1 MVSFFSVRPCALRC
15 CVTVVTFCAVALGT
29 GLRPAHAQ
37 DAPVI
42 ETAADLP
49 ATQFELPARPSV
61 LAIEGG
67 EELDAL
73 TKQLGDDVQTILDDN
88 QLDDAATERNLRSML
103 RTVALLDGRWQ
114 DAIDLSAQI
123 RELEEKPA
131 ARETS
136 GLLADSYARAV
147 QTTGTTEGAAFEAAF
162 RNELTARVTAV
173 DYDLAQDYL
182 QRVRSRFQLLTSA
195 QLQGALEGQID
206 ANAEAQGMSVTRD
219 FVATIAGVRHTL
231 MILPLRDVVADVIGA
246 RIDAETTEKDDLWTT
261 RLVSLE
267 GRDNLTPVRVGV
279 WDSGTDPDVFGER
292 MWINPAETSNGQD
305 DDGNGFVDD
314 VHGIA
319 FDTDWTRSTGAL
331 RPMPDEDLVQIDNLL
346 GYIKGALDLQAG
358 VESEEAGAFRE
369 KMTSLSAEEVTPFQL
384 QLSRLGMYLHGT
396 ATAHTSQRENPA
408 TRLIHAR
415 FDDKIQTVPE
425 PRDEAF
431 AETFEAYVAD
441 VIAYY
446 KAHDVKVVNMS
457 WRLTLPQIEATL
469 ASVEPDTDRRR
480 ERATAV
486 FERMN
491 RALVEGFRS
500 APDILFVAG
509 AGNEDEDVEF
519 VRSTPA
525 GINLPN
531 VVTVGAVDVALQPAS
546 FTSYGA
552 SIDLYANGFEVPS
565 VTPGGRAI
573 NISGTSLAAPQV
585 TNLAAKLWAVA
596 PDLTVREVR
605 TLITDTSTLEGG
617 RKLAVI
623 HPQAAFNRLEAQ
635 ANK

>member
-1 MVSFFSVRPCALRC
+1 MFAIGFLI
-15 CVTVVTFCAVALGT
+15 GT
-29 GLRPAHAQ
+29 GIARAQ

-49 ATQFELPARPSV
+49 ATQFELPALPSV
-61 LAIEGG
+61 LAMEGG
-67 EELDAL
+67 AEFDAL
-73 TKQLGDDVQTILDDN
+73 TKELDADVRAILDGYR
-88 QLDDAATERNLRSML
+88 LDDAATERSLRSML

-114 DAIDLSAQI
+114 EALDLTAEI
-123 RELEEKPA
+123 RVLEDKPA
-131 ARETS
+131 ARETA
-136 GLLADSYARAV
+136 GLLSDTYARAALV
-147 QTTGTTEGAAFEAAF
+147 AGTTEGAAFEAAF
-162 RNELTARVTAV
+162 RNELTARVAAL
-173 DYDLAQDYL
+173 DYDLTQDYL
-182 QRVRSRFQLLTSA
+182 QRVRSQFQLLTPA
-195 QLQGALEGQID
+195 QLQGALKGQID
-206 ANAEAQGMSVTRD
+206 ANAEAQGMRVTRD
-219 FVATIAGVRHTL
+219 FVATIAGVRRTL
-231 MILPLRDVVADVIGA
+231 AILPLRDVVADVIGA
-246 RIDAETTEKDDLWTT
+246 RIDAETTEKADLWTP
-261 RLVSLE
+261 RLLSLE
-267 GRDNLTPVRVGV
+267 GRDDLTPVRVGV
-279 WDSGTDPDVFGER
+279 WDSGTDPAVFGER
-292 MWINPAETSNGQD
+292 MWTNAAETLNGKD

-319 FDTDWTRSTGAL
+319 FGTDWTRSTGAL
-331 RPMPDEDLVQIDNLL
+331 RPMPDEDLAQIDDLL

-358 VESEEAGAFRE
+358 VESEEAGAFRT
-369 KMTSLSAEEVTPFQL
+369 KMTSLNADEVMPFQL
-384 QLSRLGMYLHGT
+384 QMGRLGMYLHGT
-396 ATAHTSQRENPA
+396 ATAHTSQRDNPA
-408 TRLIHAR
+408 TRLVYAR
-415 FDDKIQTVPE
+415 FDDEIKAVPT

-446 KAHDVKVVNMS
+446 KTHGVKVVNMS

-469 ASVEPDTDRRR
+469 ASVESDADRRR

-491 RALVEGFRS
+491 RALVKGFES
-500 APDILFVAG
+500 APEILFVAG

-519 VRSTPA
+519 VKSTPA

-565 VTPGGRAI
+565 MTPGGRAI

-585 TNLAAKLWAVA
+585 TNLAAKLWATA
-596 PDLTVREVR
+596 PDLTVDEVR
-605 TLITDTSTLEGG
+605 ALITETSTLEGE

-623 HPQAAFNRLEAQ
+623 HPQAAFSRLSTRA
-635 ANK
+635 KK